1 MSFDFLIYLFIF
13 VFGTICGSFLNCV
26 IYRLEIGESF
36 LKGRSYCPH
45 CKHVLT
51 WQDLIPIFSFLILKG
66 KCRYCHQKISWQ
78 YPLVELATGI
88 LFVSTLIYFF
98 SKTSILVNSAMTELT
113 SIYYLVIACFLIIIF
128 VYDLKHYI
136 IPDKVIYP
144 AIAIAFLYQLFKIW
158 DLGFVPNFEFRI
170 SNFQTLANPLLSAF
184 LASLFFLMIVLISQ
198 GKWMGVG
205 DIKLAFLMGLFLG
218 WPKILLALFLAFFIG
233 AIIGIEL
240 IILGKKTLKS
250 EIPFGPFLV
259 SGTFLALFF
268 GQKILD
274 WYLNLFLL
282 K

>member
-1 MSFDFLIYLFIF
+1 MMFNFLIYLSIF
-13 VFGTICGSFLNCV
+13 VFGLIFGSFLNCV
-26 IYRLEIGESF
+26 IYRLHSGESF
-36 LKGRSYCPH
+36 LKGRSYCPNCQH
-45 CKHVLT
+45 ILS
-51 WQDLIPIFSFLILKG
+51 WPDLIPVFSFLILKG
-66 KCRYCHQKISWQ
+66 KCRYCHKPISLQ
-78 YPLVELATGI
+78 YPLVELATGTVFLLI
-88 LFVSTLIYFF
+88 FWNLEFGIWDLLFRLLI
-98 SKTSILVNSAMTELT
+98 S
-113 SIYYLVIACFLIIIF
+113 CFLIIIF

-136 IPDKVIYP
+136 IPDQVIYP
-144 AIAIAFLYQLFKIW
+144 AIVIAFLYNIYQFTIDNQQLTIN
-158 DLGFVPNFEFRI
+158 NF
-170 SNFQTLANPLLSAF
+170 LSAF
-184 LASLFFLMIVLISQ
+184 GAAAFFLTLVLISHE
-198 GKWMGVG
+198 KWLGWG
-205 DIKLAFLMGLFLG
+205 DVKLAFLMGLFLG

>member
-205 DIKLAFLMGLFLG
+205 DIKLAFLMGL
-218 WPKILLALFLAFFIG
+218 ILSFPNILVALFLAFFIG
-233 AIIGIEL
+233 AIIGIGL
-240 IILGKKTLKS
+240 IIARKKTLKS

-259 SGTFLALFF
+259 SGTFLAMFF
-268 GQKILD
+268 GQKLID
-274 WYLNLFLL
+274 TYLNLFLL

>member
-1 MSFDFLIYLFIF
+1 MMFNFLIYLSIF
-13 VFGTICGSFLNCV
+13 VFGLIFGSFLNCV
-26 IYRLEIGESF
+26 IYRLHSGESF
-36 LKGRSYCPH
+36 LKGRSFCPNCQH
-45 CKHVLT
+45 ILS
-51 WQDLIPIFSFLILKG
+51 WPDLIPVFSFLILKG
-66 KCRYCHQKISWQ
+66 KCRYCHKPISLQ
-78 YPLVELATGI
+78 YPLVELATGTVFLLI
-88 LFVSTLIYFF
+88 FWNLEFGIWDLLFRLLI
-98 SKTSILVNSAMTELT
+98 S
-113 SIYYLVIACFLIIIF
+113 CFLIIIF

-136 IPDKVIYP
+136 IPDQVIYP
-144 AIAIAFLYQLFKIW
+144 AIVIAFLYNIYQFTIDNQQLTIN
-158 DLGFVPNFEFRI
+158 NF
-170 SNFQTLANPLLSAF
+170 LSAF
-184 LASLFFLMIVLISQ
+184 GAAAFFLTLVLISHE
-198 GKWMGVG
+198 KWLGWG
-205 DIKLAFLMGLFLG
+205 DVKLAFLMGLFLG

>member
-205 DIKLAFLMGLFLG
+205 DIKLAFLMGL
-218 WPKILLALFLAFFIG
+218 ILSFPNILVALFLAFFIG
-233 AIIGIEL
+233 AIIGIGL
-240 IILGKKTLKS
+240 IIARKKTLKS

-259 SGTFLALFF
+259 SGTFLALFL
-268 GQKILD
+268 GQRILG
-274 WYLNLFLL
+274 WYLNLFSPR
-282 K
+282 

>member
-1 MSFDFLIYLFIF
+1 MSFDVLIYLYIF
-13 VFGTICGSFLNCV
+13 CLGTIFGSFLNCV
-26 IYRLEIGESF
+26 IYRLHSEESF
-36 LKGRSYCPH
+36 LKGRSFCPNCQH
-45 CKHVLT
+45 ILS
-51 WQDLIPIFSFLILKG
+51 WQDLIPVFSFLALKG
-66 KCRYCHQKISWQ
+66 KCRYCHKPISLQ
-78 YPLVELATGI
+78 YPLVELATGL
-88 LFVSTLIYFF
+88 LFVFTTYNLQLTTYNL
-98 SKTSILVNSAMTELT
+98 KILLNLGYQLLVVSC
-113 SIYYLVIACFLIIIF
+113 LVIVF

-144 AIAIAFLYQLFKIW
+144 AIALAFLYQLYQITQVRPMYILPMYILTGVRPVYAA
-158 DLGFVPNFEFRI
+158 LG
-170 SNFQTLANPLLSAF
+170 AA
-184 LASLFFLMIVLISQ
+184 AFFLILVVISHE
-198 GKWMGVG
+198 KWLGWG
-205 DIKLAFLMGLFLG
+205 DVKLAFLMGLFLG

-274 WYLNLFLL
+274 WYLNFFLL

>member
-205 DIKLAFLMGLFLG
+205 DIKLAFLMGL
-218 WPKILLALFLAFFIG
+218 ILSFPNILVALFLAFFIG
-233 AIIGIEL
+233 AIIGIGL
-240 IILGKKTLKS
+240 IIARKKTLKS

-259 SGTFLALFF
+259 SGTFLALFL
-268 GQKILD
+268 GQRILG
-274 WYLNLFLL
+274 WYLNLFLPR
-282 K
+282 

>member
-136 IPDKVIYP
+136 IPNKVIYP

-205 DIKLAFLMGLFLG
+205 DIKLAFLMGL
-218 WPKILLALFLAFFIG
+218 ILSFPNILVALFLAFFIG
-233 AIIGIEL
+233 AIIGIGL
-240 IILGKKTLKS
+240 IIARKKTLKS